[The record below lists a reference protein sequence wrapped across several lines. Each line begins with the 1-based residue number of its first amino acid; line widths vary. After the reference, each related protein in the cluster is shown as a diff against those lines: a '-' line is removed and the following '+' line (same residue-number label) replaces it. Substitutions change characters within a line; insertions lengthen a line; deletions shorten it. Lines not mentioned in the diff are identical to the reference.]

1 MQTLKGEHIYL
12 RALELWDIDFLYNL
26 ENDVSLW
33 EVGNSTT
40 PYSKYILMQYLEN
53 SHRDIYDV
61 KQLRLVICKNED
73 QTQIG
78 FIDLFDFDP
87 KQQRV
92 GVGIVIYAEED
103 KRKGLTAIYPGGKDN
118 TNGFGFS
125 IIKEGNILYVS
136 DLKSMH
142 QRHGIKITLPKNMNI
157 SVDAGNLGS
166 IEMEGFTGE
175 VEASANVG
183 RIKMKNVTGPITVD
197 ANVGKVDIDF
207 DKVSQ
212 KSPITI
218 STSVSEIDVAL
229 PANTKANLELRTQGT
244 VYTNFDFETPK
255 KKGMKNVSGRKS
267 IVSKLNKGGV
277 KIYIKSSMGNIYL
290 RKK

>member
-1 MQTLKGEHIYL
+1 MKKILILLLFVSSIINAQKKEFKYTLTGINKVVLNSDTRIVL
-12 RALELWDIDFLYNL
+12 
-26 ENDVSLW
+26 VT
-33 EVGNSTT
+33 GNSN
-40 PYSKYILMQYLEN
+40 Q
-53 SHRDIYDV
+53 
-61 KQLRLVICKNED
+61 LVIEDSGNKHKNNNHWHKKD
-73 QTQIG
+73 
-78 FIDLFDFDP
+78 
-87 KQQRV
+87 
-92 GVGIVIYAEED
+92 EEKND

-125 IIKEGNILYVS
+125 ITKEGNILYVS

-267 IVSKLNKGGV
+267 IVSKLNNGGV

>member
-1 MQTLKGEHIYL
+1 MKKIVTLILFVSAIATAQKKDFTY
-12 RALELWDIDFLYNL
+12 ALSGVNKVVLSSDTKIVLTA
-26 ENDVSLW
+26 
-33 EVGNSTT
+33 GNS
-40 PYSKYILMQYLEN
+40 LQ
-53 SHRDIYDV
+53 
-61 KQLRLVICKNED
+61 LVIQESSSSHKKHSHWHKED
-73 QTQIG
+73 
-78 FIDLFDFDP
+78 
-87 KQQRV
+87 K
-92 GVGIVIYAEED
+92 AKED

-125 IIKEGNILYVS
+125 IKKEGSILYVT

-142 QRHGIKITLPKNMNI
+142 QRHGLKITLPKNMNM

-183 RIKMKNVTGPITVD
+183 KIQMKNVTGPITVN

-207 DKVSQ
+207 SKVSQ

-218 STSVSEIDVAL
+218 RTSVSEIDVAL
-229 PANTKANLELRTQGT
+229 PGNTKADLELRTQGT
-244 VYTNFDFETPK
+244 VYTNFDFEIPT
-255 KKGMKNVSGRKS
+255 KKGMPNVSGRKS
-267 IVSKLNKGGV
+267 IVSKLNNGGV